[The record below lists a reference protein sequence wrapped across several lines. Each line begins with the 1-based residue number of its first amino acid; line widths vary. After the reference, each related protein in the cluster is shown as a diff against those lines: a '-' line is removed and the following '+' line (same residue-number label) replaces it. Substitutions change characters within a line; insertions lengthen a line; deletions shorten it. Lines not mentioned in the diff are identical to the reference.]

1 MRNKIISLCISIF
14 MLIGIIGP
22 SIDVAYAESENI
34 STKPIDKFE
43 TEESGTK
50 LEEDNTIKTTDELSE
65 NEEKVNTEDNLLT
78 ENLETMGS
86 GEKAAGVNNL
96 PEVYLDYV
104 NGNDDN
110 VGSQENPVKTFAK
123 AMDIINDGGG
133 GLSMFLA

>member
-65 NEEKVNTEDNLLT
+65 NEEKVNTEDKLLT
-78 ENLETMGS
+78 ENPETMGS
-86 GEKAAGVNNL
+86 AEKAPGVNNL
-96 PEVYLDYV
+96 PEVYLDSA
-104 NGNDDN
+104 NGDDSND
-110 VGSQENPVKTFAK
+110 GSAANPVKTFAK
-123 AMDIINDGGG
+123 AMEIINDGG

>member
-133 GLSMFLA
+133 GDSQCS

>member
-133 GLSMFLA
+133 DSQCS

>member
-1 MRNKIISLCISIF
+1 

-133 GLSMFLA
+133 DSQCS

>member
-1 MRNKIISLCISIF
+1 MRNKIISLFISIF

-22 SIDVAYAESENI
+22 FIDVAYAESENI
-34 STKPIDKFE
+34 STKPIDEFE

-78 ENLETMGS
+78 ENPETMGS
-86 GEKAAGVNNL
+86 AEKAPGGNNL
-96 PEVYLDYV
+96 PEVYLDSET
-104 NGNDDN
+104 GDDN
-110 VGSQENPVKTFAK
+110 NDGSAENPVKTFAK
-123 AMDIINDGGG
+123 AMEIINDGG

>member
-133 GLSMFLA
+133 LSMFLA

>member
-1 MRNKIISLCISIF
+1 

-133 GLSMFLA
+133 LSMFLA

>member
-1 MRNKIISLCISIF
+1 MRNKIISLFISIF

-34 STKPIDKFE
+34 STKPIDE
-43 TEESGTK
+43 LENEESGTK
-50 LEEDNTIKTTDELSE
+50 LEDNIIKTTDDLSE

-96 PEVYLDYV
+96 PEVYLDSET
-104 NGNDDN
+104 GDDN
-110 VGSQENPVKTFAK
+110 NDGSEGNPVKTFAK

-133 GLSMFLA
+133 DSQCS